1 MGTFITEFEDGK
13 AICAELF
20 RSKQSAIAFADRMI
34 EICRFLGF
42 DGYLVNI
49 ENEVDELQMPVLL
62 AFLEHLRDALPAII
76 W

>member
-1 MGTFITEFEDGK
+1 
-13 AICAELF
+13 
-20 RSKQSAIAFADRMI
+20 MI